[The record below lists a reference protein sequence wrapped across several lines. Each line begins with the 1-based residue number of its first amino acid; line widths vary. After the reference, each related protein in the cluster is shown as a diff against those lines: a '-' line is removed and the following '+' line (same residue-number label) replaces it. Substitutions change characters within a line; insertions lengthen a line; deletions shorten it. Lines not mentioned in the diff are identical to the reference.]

1 MQTKLQKPAK
11 DGLSLASSLLPENG
25 DLSSSKVIKIKIL
38 LILKVFYLQLF
49 TWKTEIWSPRRDLV
63 TWQVPKKE
71 PPRWKRLPRFRFS
84 RRPPVFGIFVEIKVL
99 SPKSSTEFCLPWPS
113 TMGSGKGGG
122 AGKGEKHWL
131 PSNPSLLCRSG
142 HLNQIALSSHLQT
155 QVLVS
160 RPHPTKWQVPTW
172 SLSAGWKGS
181 CDIVPASS
189 YMSSANG
196 LADPQK

>member
-1 MQTKLQKPAK
+1 MPAK
-11 DGLSLASSLLPENG
+11 DDLSLASSLLPENG
-25 DLSSSKVIKIKIL
+25 DLSASKVMEIKIV
-38 LILKVFYLQLF
+38 LILKVFFSPTFYL
-49 TWKTEIWSPRRDLV
+49 EDGDLV
-63 TWQVPKKE
+63 SKE
-71 PPRWKRLPRFRFS
+71 RSGDLASSKERAASMETASALSLLSAAACFRHLK
-84 RRPPVFGIFVEIKVL
+84 GFVAIIVK
-99 SPKSSTEFCLPWPS
+99 STEFCLPWTS

-181 CDIVPASS
+181 RDIVPASS

>member
-1 MQTKLQKPAK
+1 M
-11 DGLSLASSLLPENG
+11 
-25 DLSSSKVIKIKIL
+25 
-38 LILKVFYLQLF
+38 
-49 TWKTEIWSPRRDLV
+49 

-84 RRPPVFGIFVEIKVL
+84 RRPPVFGIFVQGFVAIIVK
-99 SPKSSTEFCLPWPS
+99 STEFCLPWPS

-142 HLNQIALSSHLQT
+142 HLNQIALSIHLQT

>member
-1 MQTKLQKPAK
+1 MPAK
-11 DGLSLASSLLPENG
+11 DDLSLASSLLPENG
-25 DLSSSKVIKIKIL
+25 DLSASKVMEIKIV
-38 LILKVFYLQLF
+38 LILKVFFSPTFYL
-49 TWKTEIWSPRRDLV
+49 EDGDLV
-63 TWQVPKKE
+63 SKE
-71 PPRWKRLPRFRFS
+71 RSGDLASSKERAASMETASALSLLSAAACFRHLK
-84 RRPPVFGIFVEIKVL
+84 GFVAIIVK
-99 SPKSSTEFCLPWPS
+99 STEFCLPWTS

-142 HLNQIALSSHLQT
+142 HLNQIALSSHLQR

-181 CDIVPASS
+181 RDIVPASS

>member
-1 MQTKLQKPAK
+1 M
-11 DGLSLASSLLPENG
+11 
-25 DLSSSKVIKIKIL
+25 
-38 LILKVFYLQLF
+38 
-49 TWKTEIWSPRRDLV
+49 EICSPRRDLV

-84 RRPPVFGIFVEIKVL
+84 RRPPVFGIFVQGFVAIIVK
-99 SPKSSTEFCLPWPS
+99 STEFCLPWSS
-113 TMGSGKGGG
+113 TMGSDKGGG

-142 HLNQIALSSHLQT
+142 HLNQIALSIHLQT

-181 CDIVPASS
+181 RDIVPASS